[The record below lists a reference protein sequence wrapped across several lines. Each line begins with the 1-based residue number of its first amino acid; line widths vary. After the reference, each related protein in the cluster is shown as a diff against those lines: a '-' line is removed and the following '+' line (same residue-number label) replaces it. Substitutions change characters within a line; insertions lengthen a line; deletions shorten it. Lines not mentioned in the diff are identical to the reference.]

1 VRGKEG
7 KEEAVTGGEE
17 GSRARG
23 GRTSGTRELALCVC
37 VCVCACVVVVRGGG
51 EEGTCPKRVRTLESG
66 GKSFSIV
73 LAATPRRK
81 RGVRKS
87 NSELVDIRHL
97 PVFDHLTTTP

>member
-1 VRGKEG
+1 V
-7 KEEAVTGGEE
+7 
-17 GSRARG
+17 
-23 GRTSGTRELALCVC
+23 CVC
-37 VCVCACVVVVRGGG
+37 VCVCVCGGSAGGG
-51 EEGTCPKRVRTLESG
+51 GGEGTCPKRVRTLESG